1 MFQAFSGILTARR
14 LRLRRRAVCGRTE
27 GNLNRVA
34 KVVSCVLLAAVCIA
48 RITEAQQA
56 NRSGGQPVENR
67 QTTVAKKNLAE
78 VKNTGAMRAGTQSG
92 QKREIDPSKEAD
104 IRRMMSLTHFDLLIR
119 QTMNGMEGNIK
130 TSMTNALPP
139 GDYRDKLVDLFIKK
153 FHSNLRT
160 SELADRAIPVYD
172 KHYSSA
178 EIKELIR
185 FYETPVGQK
194 LLKELP
200 AVSAELQQAGSAWG
214 EDVGKQTMMEVLA
227 EHPDLA
233 KALEAAAKQSKP

>member
-1 MFQAFSGILTARR
+1 
-14 LRLRRRAVCGRTE
+14 V
-27 GNLNRVA
+27 NRVA
-34 KVVSCVLLAAVCIA
+34 KVVCCVLVAGAFIA

-56 NRSGGQPVENR
+56 NPSRVRTVENT
-67 QTTVAKKNLAE
+67 QTTVAKKNLVE
-78 VKNTGAMRAGTQSG
+78 VKDTGAKPAGTQSA

-104 IRRMMSLTHFDLLIR
+104 IRRLMSLTNFEALIR
-119 QTMNGMEGNIK
+119 QTMNGMEVNIK
-130 TSMTNALPP
+130 TLMTNALPQ

-153 FHSNLRT
+153 FHSNLRMT
-160 SELADRAIPVYD
+160 ELADRAIPVYD
-172 KHYSSA
+172 RHYSSS

-214 EDVGKQTMMEVLA
+214 EDVGKQTMMDVLA

-233 KALEAAAKQSKP
+233 KALEEASKQSKQ

>member
-1 MFQAFSGILTARR
+1 M
-14 LRLRRRAVCGRTE
+14 
-27 GNLNRVA
+27 
-34 KVVSCVLLAAVCIA
+34 
-48 RITEAQQA
+48 
-56 NRSGGQPVENR
+56 VENT
-67 QTTVAKKNLAE
+67 QTTVAKKNSVE
-78 VKNTGAMRAGTQSG
+78 VKDTGAKLVGTQSG
-92 QKREIDPSKEAD
+92 QKSQIDPSKEAG
-104 IRRMMSLTHFDLLIR
+104 IRRMMSLTHFDLLIE
-119 QTMNGMEGNIK
+119 QTMNGMEGTIK

-160 SELADRAIPVYD
+160 KELADRAIPVYD
-172 KHYSSA
+172 KHYSSSD
-178 EIKELIR
+178 IKELIR
-185 FYETPVGQK
+185 FYGTPVGQK

-233 KALEAAAKQSKP
+233 KALEEASKQSKP

>member
-1 MFQAFSGILTARR
+1 
-14 LRLRRRAVCGRTE
+14 V
-27 GNLNRVA
+27 NRVA
-34 KVVSCVLLAAVCIA
+34 KVVCCVLVAGAFIA

-56 NRSGGQPVENR
+56 NPSRVRTVENT
-67 QTTVAKKNLAE
+67 QTTVAKKNLVE
-78 VKNTGAMRAGTQSG
+78 VKDTGAKPAGTQSA
-92 QKREIDPSKEAD
+92 QKRQIDPSKEAD
-104 IRRMMSLTHFDLLIR
+104 IRRLMSLTNFEALIR

-139 GDYRDKLVDLFIKK
+139 GNYRDKLVDLFVKK

-160 SELADRAIPVYD
+160 NELADRAIPVYD
-172 KHYSSA
+172 RHYSSS

-214 EDVGKQTMMEVLA
+214 EDVGKQTMMGVLA

-233 KALEAAAKQSKP
+233 KALEAASKQSKP

>member
-1 MFQAFSGILTARR
+1 
-14 LRLRRRAVCGRTE
+14 
-27 GNLNRVA
+27 LNRVA
-34 KVVSCVLLAAVCIA
+34 KVVSCVLLAGVCIA

-56 NRSGGQPVENR
+56 NRSGRKPVENR

-78 VKNTGAMRAGTQSG
+78 VRNTGAMRAGTQSG
-92 QKREIDPSKEAD
+92 KKREIDPSKEAD
-104 IRRMMSLTHFDLLIR
+104 IRRLMSLTNFDVLIR

-139 GDYRDKLVDLFIKK
+139 RDYRDKLVDLFIKK

-160 SELADRAIPVYD
+160 NELADRAIPVYD
-172 KHYSSA
+172 RHYSSA

-200 AVSAELQQAGSAWG
+200 QYQPNCSRRVLLGERMWGSRR
-214 EDVGKQTMMEVLA
+214 
-227 EHPDLA
+227 
-233 KALEAAAKQSKP
+233 

>member
-1 MFQAFSGILTARR
+1 
-14 LRLRRRAVCGRTE
+14 V
-27 GNLNRVA
+27 NRVA
-34 KVVSCVLLAAVCIA
+34 KVVCCVLVAGAFIA

-56 NRSGGQPVENR
+56 NPSRVRTVENT
-67 QTTVAKKNLAE
+67 QTTVAKKNLVE
-78 VKNTGAMRAGTQSG
+78 VKDAGAKRAGTQSV

-104 IRRMMSLTHFDLLIR
+104 IRRLMSLTNFEALIR

-139 GDYRDKLVDLFIKK
+139 GNYRDKLVDLFVKK

-160 SELADRAIPVYD
+160 NELADRAIPVYD
-172 KHYSSA
+172 RHYSSS

-214 EDVGKQTMMEVLA
+214 EDVGKQTMMDVLA

-233 KALEAAAKQSKP
+233 KALEAASKQSKP

>member
-1 MFQAFSGILTARR
+1 M
-14 LRLRRRAVCGRTE
+14 
-27 GNLNRVA
+27 NRVA
-34 KVVSCVLLAAVCIA
+34 KVVCCVLVAGAFIA

-56 NRSGGQPVENR
+56 NPSRVRTVENT
-67 QTTVAKKNLAE
+67 QTTVAKKNLVE
-78 VKNTGAMRAGTQSG
+78 VKDTGAKPAGTQSA

-104 IRRMMSLTHFDLLIR
+104 IRRLMSLTNFEALIR
-119 QTMNGMEGNIK
+119 QTMNGMEVNIK
-130 TSMTNALPP
+130 TLMTNALPQ

-153 FHSNLRT
+153 FHSNLRMT
-160 SELADRAIPVYD
+160 ELADRAIPVYD
-172 KHYSSA
+172 RHYSSS

-214 EDVGKQTMMEVLA
+214 EDVGKQTMMDVLA

-233 KALEAAAKQSKP
+233 KALEEASKQSKQ

>member
-1 MFQAFSGILTARR
+1 MF
-14 LRLRRRAVCGRTE
+14 
-27 GNLNRVA
+27 
-34 KVVSCVLLAAVCIA
+34 CVLVAGVFIA
-48 RITEAQQA
+48 KITDAQQA
-56 NRSGGQPVENR
+56 NRSGAQPVQST
-67 QTTVAKKNLAE
+67 QTTLAKKNLVE
-78 VKNTGAMRAGTQSG
+78 VKVTGVERAGTQNG

-104 IRRMMSLTHFDLLIR
+104 IRRLMSLTNFDVLIR

-130 TSMTNALPP
+130 TLMTNALPP
-139 GDYRDKLVDLFIKK
+139 GEYRDKLVDLFIKK
-153 FHSNLRT
+153 FRSNLRT
-160 SELADRAIPVYD
+160 NELADRAIPVYD
-172 KHYSSA
+172 RHYSSS

-214 EDVGKQTMMEVLA
+214 EDLGKQTMMEVLA

-233 KALEAAAKQSKP
+233 KALEAASKQSKP

>member
-1 MFQAFSGILTARR
+1 
-14 LRLRRRAVCGRTE
+14 V
-27 GNLNRVA
+27 NRVA
-34 KVVSCVLLAAVCIA
+34 KVVCRVLVAGAFIA

-56 NRSGGQPVENR
+56 NPSRVRTVENT
-67 QTTVAKKNLAE
+67 QTTVAKKNLVE
-78 VKNTGAMRAGTQSG
+78 VKDAGAKRAGTQSV

-104 IRRMMSLTHFDLLIR
+104 IRRLMSLTNFEALIR

-139 GDYRDKLVDLFIKK
+139 GNYRDKLVDLFVKK

-160 SELADRAIPVYD
+160 NELADRAIPVYD
-172 KHYSSA
+172 RHYSSS

-214 EDVGKQTMMEVLA
+214 EDVGKQTMMGVLA

-233 KALEAAAKQSKP
+233 KALEAASKQSKP

>member
-1 MFQAFSGILTARR
+1 
-14 LRLRRRAVCGRTE
+14 V
-27 GNLNRVA
+27 NRVA
-34 KVVSCVLLAAVCIA
+34 KVVCCVLVAGAFIA

-56 NRSGGQPVENR
+56 NPSRVRTVENT
-67 QTTVAKKNLAE
+67 QTTVAKKNLVE
-78 VKNTGAMRAGTQSG
+78 VKDAGAKRAGTQSV

-104 IRRMMSLTHFDLLIR
+104 IRRLMSLTNFEALIR

-139 GDYRDKLVDLFIKK
+139 GNYRDKLVDLFVKK

-160 SELADRAIPVYD
+160 NELADRAIPVYD
-172 KHYSSA
+172 RHYSSS

-214 EDVGKQTMMEVLA
+214 EDVGKQTMMGVLA

-233 KALEAAAKQSKP
+233 KALEAASKQSKP

>member
-1 MFQAFSGILTARR
+1 MF
-14 LRLRRRAVCGRTE
+14 
-27 GNLNRVA
+27 
-34 KVVSCVLLAAVCIA
+34 CVLVAGVFIA
-48 RITEAQQA
+48 KITEAQQA
-56 NRSGGQPVENR
+56 NRLGAQPVQNT
-67 QTTVAKKNLAE
+67 QTTVAKKNLVE
-78 VKNTGAMRAGTQSG
+78 VKVTGVERAG

-104 IRRMMSLTHFDLLIR
+104 IRRLMSLTNFDALIR
-119 QTMNGMEGNIK
+119 QTMNGMGGNIK
-130 TSMTNALPP
+130 TLMTNALPP
-139 GDYRDKLVDLFIKK
+139 GEYRDKLVDLFIKK

-160 SELADRAIPVYD
+160 NELADRAIPVYD
-172 KHYSSA
+172 RHYSSS

-233 KALEAAAKQSKP
+233 KALEAASKQSKP